1 MPEVQDGIYEKKLTG
16 SAMFGYICIN
26 QPELKVKDYEAY
38 RGYYCGLCHE
48 LKKRYGRIGQMLLSY
63 DMTFLV
69 ILLTGL
75 YEPEESREYHRC
87 IPHPVRK
94 HMQIQNEI
102 TGYAA
107 DMNVLLSYRKALDD
121 WKDEGSRRGRALA
134 ASLKRNYNKLQDR
147 YPRQAGSLEE
157 SLELLSE
164 AEKTFSED
172 IDYVAGLSGRFLGE
186 MFAWKEDEWQ
196 RELYDMGFFLGKF
209 IYLMDAWEDMEKD
222 QKKGNYNIFLLR
234 KKMKPEHFAEDAE
247 TILVDMMSQCSGT
260 FERLP
265 VLYRAD
271 ILRNILYSGVW
282 GRYCTVQERRKKE
295 EKDERSI

>member
-1 MPEVQDGIYEKKLTG
+1 
-16 SAMFGYICIN
+16 MFGYICIN

-121 WKDEGSRRGRALA
+121 WKDEGSRRG
-134 ASLKRNYNKLQDR
+134 
-147 YPRQAGSLEE
+147 
-157 SLELLSE
+157 
-164 AEKTFSED
+164 
-172 IDYVAGLSGRFLGE
+172 
-186 MFAWKEDEWQ
+186 
-196 RELYDMGFFLGKF
+196 
-209 IYLMDAWEDMEKD
+209 
-222 QKKGNYNIFLLR
+222 
-234 KKMKPEHFAEDAE
+234 
-247 TILVDMMSQCSGT
+247 
-260 FERLP
+260 ERWLH
-265 VLYRAD
+265 L
-271 ILRNILYSGVW
+271 
-282 GRYCTVQERRKKE
+282 
-295 EKDERSI
+295 